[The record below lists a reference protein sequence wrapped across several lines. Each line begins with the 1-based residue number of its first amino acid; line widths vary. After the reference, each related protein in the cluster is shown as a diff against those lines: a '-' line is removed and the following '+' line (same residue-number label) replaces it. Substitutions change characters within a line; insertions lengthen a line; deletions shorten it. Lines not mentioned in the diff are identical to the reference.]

1 MTDPIEDLA
10 TRYRDALALRESQHA
25 EVRASQGFKQEVER
39 LNRVTNGLI
48 EIVRLSWAHS
58 SRHMPIVDGLLMYSG
73 TDDSLESLIAIRE
86 LIFSGVHNVARRECR
101 YLLEAATKH
110 LYVDQ
115 RLPDVRTT
123 TREDRI
129 RFLATDVPRS
139 SIEPI
144 WDLHVLLGPGGSED
158 DFRNDVKGL
167 WSKMAGYIHPSAMQT
182 EERIRRASRG
192 AFIGFEDPK
201 ALREIVADTVRAY
214 DLLGVMWLMAAG
226 PSAAG
231 DILVMLDEP
240 RWAFARTKWL
250 PAMSRFF
257 DHKAERADRAQ

>member
-1 MTDPIEDLA
+1 VTEPHDPA
-10 TRYRDALALRESQHA
+10 TQLRNKLTQLGSDHAAVRSSQA
-25 EVRASQGFKQEVER
+25 FQQEIER
-39 LNRVTNGLI
+39 LNRVTFGLI
-48 EIVRLSWAHS
+48 DIVRLSWAQS
-58 SRHMPIVDGLLMYSG
+58 SRHRPILDGLLMYSA
-73 TDDSLESLIAIRE
+73 TYDTLESLIAIRE
-86 LIFSGVHNVARRECR
+86 LVSSGVHNVARRECR
-101 YLLEAATKH
+101 YLLEVATKH

-115 RLPDVRTT
+115 QLPDVTTT

-129 RFLATDVPRS
+129 RFLTNEVPRS
-139 SIEPI
+139 SIEPVR
-144 WDLHVLLGPGGSED
+144 DLNVLLGAGFSQV
-158 DFRNDVKGL
+158 DFSNDVKGL

-182 EERIRRASRG
+182 EERLRRASRG

-201 ALREIVADTVRAY
+201 SLREVVADLVRAY

-231 DILVMLDEP
+231 DVLLMLEEP

-257 DHKAERADRAQ
+257 DYKAERNDDSQ

>member
-1 MTDPIEDLA
+1 MTDPIEELA
-10 TRYRDALALRESQHA
+10 TRYRDALALRESEHA
-25 EVRASQGFKQEVER
+25 EVRESHGFRQEVER

-48 EIVRLSWAHS
+48 EIIRLSWAES
-58 SRHMPIVDGLLMYSG
+58 SRYMPIVDGLLMYSG
-73 TDDSLESLIAIRE
+73 TDDSLQSLIAIRE
-86 LIFSGVHNVARRECR
+86 LVFGGVHNVARRECR

-115 RLPDVRTT
+115 RLPNVSTT

-144 WDLHVLLGPGGSED
+144 RELHILLGAGGSED

-182 EERIRRASRG
+182 EEALRRASRG

-201 ALREIVADTVRAY
+201 ALREIVADIVRAY

-226 PSAAG
+226 PSVAG
-231 DILVMLDEP
+231 DILVTLDDP
-240 RWAFARTKWL
+240 GWAFARTKWL
-250 PAMSRFF
+250 PVMSRFF
-257 DHKAERADRAQ
+257 DYKAERADRLQ